1 MTILTHTNNMTPQ
14 EENKEL
20 IYLSTSSTKD
30 TFTIYGCGKFNEEKK
45 ILSHTEALLLY
56 VKLHEWLIGEE
67 EVKQEIEKL

>member
-1 MTILTHTNNMTPQ
+1 MTVQ

-56 VKLHEWLIGEE
+56 VKLHEWLVVEE
-67 EVKQEIEKL
+67 FVQKEIEKL

>member
-1 MTILTHTNNMTPQ
+1 MTLK

-45 ILSHTEALLLY
+45 ILSYTEVLLLY
-56 VKLHEWLIGEE
+56 VKLHEWLIGKE

>member
-1 MTILTHTNNMTPQ
+1 MTLQ

-30 TFTIYGCGKFNEEKK
+30 TFTIYGCGKFNETKK

-56 VKLHEWLIGEE
+56 VELHKWLLGEE

>member
-1 MTILTHTNNMTPQ
+1 MTLQ
-14 EENKEL
+14 EEPKEL

-30 TFTIYGCGKFNEEKK
+30 TFTIYGCGKFNETKK

-56 VKLHEWLIGEE
+56 VELHKWLLGEE

>member
-1 MTILTHTNNMTPQ
+1 MTVQ

-45 ILSHTEALLLY
+45 ILSHTEAILLY
-56 VKLHEWLIGEE
+56 AKLHEWLIGKEE
-67 EVKQEIEKL
+67 LKEEIKKP

>member
-1 MTILTHTNNMTPQ
+1 MSPK
-14 EENKEL
+14 EEPKEL

-56 VKLHEWLIGEE
+56 VELHRWLIGEE
-67 EVKQEIEKL
+67 KVKQEIEKL

>member
-1 MTILTHTNNMTPQ
+1 MAPK
-14 EENKEL
+14 EEPKEL

-30 TFTIYGCGKFNEEKK
+30 TFTIYGCGKFNETKK

-56 VKLHEWLIGEE
+56 VELHKWLIGEE

>member
-1 MTILTHTNNMTPQ
+1 MTPQ
-14 EENKEL
+14 EEPKEL

-30 TFTIYGCGKFNEEKK
+30 TFTIYGCGKFNETKK

-56 VKLHEWLIGEE
+56 VELHKWLLGEE

>member
-1 MTILTHTNNMTPQ
+1 MTVQ

-45 ILSHTEALLLY
+45 ILSHTEAILLY
-56 VKLHEWLIGEE
+56 AKLHEWLIGKE
-67 EVKQEIEKL
+67 EVKEEIKKP

>member
-1 MTILTHTNNMTPQ
+1 MTPQ
-14 EENKEL
+14 EEPKEL

-30 TFTIYGCGKFNEEKK
+30 TFTIYGCGKFNETKK

-56 VKLHEWLIGEE
+56 IELHKWLLGEE

>member
-1 MTILTHTNNMTPQ
+1 MISQ

-20 IYLSTSSTKD
+20 ICLSTSSTKD

-56 VKLHEWLIGEE
+56 VKLHEWLIVEE
-67 EVKQEIEKL
+67 FVQKEIKKL

>member
-1 MTILTHTNNMTPQ
+1 MTPK

-20 IYLSTSSTKD
+20 ICLSTSSTKD

-56 VKLHEWLIGEE
+56 VKLHEWLIVEE
-67 EVKQEIEKL
+67 FVQKEIKNYEN

>member
-1 MTILTHTNNMTPQ
+1 MTQQ

-20 IYLSTSSTKD
+20 ICLSTSSTKD

-56 VKLHEWLIGEE
+56 VKLHEWLVVEE
-67 EVKQEIEKL
+67 FVQKEIEKL

>member
-1 MTILTHTNNMTPQ
+1 MTTQ

-30 TFTIYGCGKFNEEKK
+30 TFTICGCGKFNEEKK

-56 VKLHEWLIGEE
+56 VKLHEWLIGKE

>member
-1 MTILTHTNNMTPQ
+1 MISQ

-20 IYLSTSSTKD
+20 ICLSTSSTKD

-56 VKLHEWLIGEE
+56 VKLHEWLVVEE
-67 EVKQEIEKL
+67 FVQKEIKKL